1 MNRSFSLGSILG
13 IAIKV
18 HWTFFLLVT
27 WIFLASLLSGS
38 DMSAATS
45 QAAFVLLLFGCV
57 VLHELG
63 HALAARCFGIQT
75 EDITLLPIGGLAR
88 LERMP
93 RHPFQEIVVALAGPA
108 VNVVIATLLLI
119 LIGLPSGGSSAF
131 MGKLLGTGTLEQL
144 VFVNIALVAFNM
156 LPAFPLDGGRV
167 LRALLAIFLD
177 YSVATRSAARLG
189 QVFAVGLGLL
199 GLANPFLLIIALFI
213 FFAAS
218 AEASQVTLQERFG
231 ARLVRDGMIR
241 IFREVLPMASI
252 EELAPHLLN
261 GTQRDFPV
269 VNSGVVVGLL
279 RRVDILKA
287 LESGSGKRVADVMRT
302 DIETVDQDAPLLEV
316 LKSGATHA
324 FETIPVTHRGALVGL
339 FDVREVFEVV
349 RATTPMAEGPSN
361 RLNDESELGTTGVN
375 PGSLVARQNNL
386 RRRTQQL
393 TLTGSSC

>member
-199 GLANPFLLIIALFI
+199 GLANPFPADHRPIHLLRSLRGGQPGN
-213 FFAAS
+213 AAGAIRCTAGTRRNDSHLPRGS
-218 AEASQVTLQERFG
+218 ADGIDRGTRATSIEWNT
-231 ARLVRDGMIR
+231 ARL
-241 IFREVLPMASI
+241 
-252 EELAPHLLN
+252 
-261 GTQRDFPV
+261 
-269 VNSGVVVGLL
+269 
-279 RRVDILKA
+279 
-287 LESGSGKRVADVMRT
+287 
-302 DIETVDQDAPLLEV
+302 
-316 LKSGATHA
+316 
-324 FETIPVTHRGALVGL
+324 
-339 FDVREVFEVV
+339 
-349 RATTPMAEGPSN
+349 
-361 RLNDESELGTTGVN
+361 
-375 PGSLVARQNNL
+375 PGCQ
-386 RRRTQQL
+386 
-393 TLTGSSC
+393 